1 MHRIL
6 TTAFAAMALGAA
18 ALLTAGVA
26 DAAPAEGIQ
35 VMSVA
40 SQTSTPSGGATP
52 TGSASSGA
60 TPTGSASSGAT
71 PTGSASSSGPVDPGT
86 GETREAKET
95 RVDYAPYVIGA
106 AVVVVLVAAAVV
118 LRRRGGPS
126 SKGPRRD
133 A

>member
-40 SQTSTPSGGATP
+40 SQTSTPSG
-52 TGSASSGA
+52 GA

>member
-6 TTAFAAMALGAA
+6 TTAFATLAVCAA

-26 DAAPAEGIQ
+26 EAAPAEGIQ

-40 SQTSTPSGGATP
+40 SQTSTPSG
-52 TGSASSGA
+52 GA